1 MFVLP
6 FLAQTVTELVA
17 EEDLSGA
24 GANQDGRETVGAMVF
39 HLQFK

>member
-1 MFVLP
+1 
-6 FLAQTVTELVA
+6 LVA

-39 HLQFK
+39 HLQFNKKG